1 VLPDKLGPR
10 SFPKEDGVD
19 HRVEPPAWLP
29 QGAAP
34 EAADPEADESTAT
47 EDAQQAQDSNDAPAE
62 TEEFSNGNG
71 HDSSFTYSH
80 DDSYQY
86 GGDSPYGEG
95 TSYRSPFTPHT
106 PGGTSY
112 EPEEPASAENGL
124 ATSDVADEMPHAVA
138 PGHDLPAS
146 GLSEGAL
153 PGDAL
158 PGDLSAS
165 GLDDPAMPDTSY
177 ASAAAGFHS
186 PGSNYTD
193 HGPGYADQGSGSSYA
208 DHGSGSSYTD
218 QGSGSSY
225 TDQGSGSSYAD
236 HGSGSSYAD
245 HGSGSSYTDQGSG
258 SSYADTAAASYSD
271 PAALP
276 YPAAEPLATA
286 GTAASEPTTA
296 AFSGPGTATKE
307 QRATFGSTAAM
318 AGGIGAALRAG
329 KQRST
334 AKFSRSQ
341 QPVKSRPGVSQ
352 ARKAN
357 LVISR
362 VEPWSVMKFSFLI
375 SLVLWIVMFVAVALL
390 YYALSSL
397 GVFDALQRT
406 LASVTSSQTSAG
418 VNLTKWTSAPRI
430 LGYTMLLGAVDV
442 VLITAISTVGAVIYN
457 LVTHLGGGIE
467 VTLKETE

>member
-1 VLPDKLGPR
+1 
-10 SFPKEDGVD
+10 VD

-34 EAADPEADESTAT
+34 EAADPEADDSTAT
-47 EDAQQAQDSNDAPAE
+47 EDAQQAEDSNEAPAE
-62 TEEFSNGNG
+62 AAAEEFANSNGNG
-71 HDSSFTYSH
+71 HDSSFTYSR
-80 DDSYQY
+80 DDSYHY
-86 GGDSPYGEG
+86 GEESPFGEG
-95 TSYRSPFTPHT
+95 TSYRSPFTPHK
-106 PGGTSY
+106 PAGTSY
-112 EPEEPASAENGL
+112 EAEEPAPAENGL
-124 ATSDVADEMPHAVA
+124 AGSDIADSDDMPDPGL

-146 GLSEGAL
+146 GLSEEGPAS
-153 PGDAL
+153 DAL
-158 PGDLSAS
+158 PGHDLPAS
-165 GLDDPAMPDTSY
+165 GLDDPAMPDTGF

-186 PGSNYTD
+186 PGASYTD
-193 HGPGYADQGSGSSYA
+193 HGPGASYT
-208 DHGSGSSYTD
+208 DHGSGAGYTD
-218 QGSGSSY
+218 
-225 TDQGSGSSYAD
+225 
-236 HGSGSSYAD
+236 
-245 HGSGSSYTDQGSG
+245 
-258 SSYADTAAASYSD
+258 TATASYSD
-271 PAALP
+271 PAAPP
-276 YPAAEPLATA
+276 YPAAEPLASA
-286 GTAASEPTTA
+286 GTPASEPTTT
-296 AFSGPGTATKE
+296 AFSGPGTAAKE
-307 QRATFGSTAAM
+307 QRATFGSGAAV

-334 AKFSRSQ
+334 SRFSRGQESA
-341 QPVKSRPGVSQ
+341 KSRSSGSQ

-418 VNLTKWTSAPRI
+418 VDLTKWTSAQRV

-442 VLITAISTVGAVIYN
+442 VLITAISTVGAVVYN

>member
-1 VLPDKLGPR
+1 M
-10 SFPKEDGVD
+10 D

-47 EDAQQAQDSNDAPAE
+47 EDAQQAEDSNEAPAE
-62 TEEFSNGNG
+62 AAEEFSNGNG
-71 HDSSFTYSH
+71 HDGSFTYSR
-80 DDSYQY
+80 DDSYHY
-86 GGDSPYGEG
+86 GGDSPFEG

-106 PGGTSY
+106 PAGTSY
-112 EPEEPASAENGL
+112 EPEEQAPAENGL
-124 ATSDVADEMPHAVA
+124 ASSDVADSDDVPDTGLPEHDLPASGLSGGGPASDVL

-146 GLSEGAL
+146 GLG
-153 PGDAL
+153 
-158 PGDLSAS
+158 
-165 GLDDPAMPDTSY
+165 DPAMPETGF

-186 PGSNYTD
+186 PGTNYTD
-193 HGPGYADQGSGSSYA
+193 HGPGSDYTDHGPGSDYT
-208 DHGSGSSYTD
+208 DHGSG
-218 QGSGSSY
+218 
-225 TDQGSGSSYAD
+225 A
-236 HGSGSSYAD
+236 
-245 HGSGSSYTDQGSG
+245 
-258 SSYADTAAASYSD
+258 SYADTAAASYSD

-276 YPAAEPLATA
+276 YPAAEPLASA
-286 GTAASEPTTA
+286 GTPASEPATTA
-296 AFSGPGTATKE
+296 FGGPGTASSQ
-307 QRATFGSTAAM
+307 QRATFGSGAAV

-334 AKFSRSQ
+334 SRFSRGQ
-341 QPVKSRPGVSQ
+341 ETAKSRPAVAQ

-397 GVFDALQRT
+397 GVFDSLQHT

-418 VNLTKWTSAPRI
+418 VDLTKWTSAPRV

-442 VLITAISTVGAVIYN
+442 VLITAISTVGAVVYN

>member
-1 VLPDKLGPR
+1 VLPDKLVPR

-47 EDAQQAQDSNDAPAE
+47 EDAQQAEDSNEAPAE
-62 TEEFSNGNG
+62 AAEEFSNGSGNG
-71 HDSSFTYSH
+71 HDNSFTYSR
-80 DDSYQY
+80 DDSYHY
-86 GGDSPYGEG
+86 GEDSPFAEG

-106 PGGTSY
+106 SASTSY
-112 EPEEPASAENGL
+112 EPDEEIPAENGL
-124 ATSDVADEMPHAVA
+124 AGSDAADIGDTPDTGL

-146 GLSEGAL
+146 GLSEGGPAS
-153 PGDAL
+153 DAL
-158 PGDLSAS
+158 PGHDLPAS
-165 GLDDPAMPDTSY
+165 GLDDSAMPDTGF
-177 ASAAAGFHS
+177 ASAAAGFSS
-186 PGSNYTD
+186 PGTSYTDHGPASAYTDHGSGTNYTD
-193 HGPGYADQGSGSSYA
+193 HGSGT
-208 DHGSGSSYTD
+208 SYT
-218 QGSGSSY
+218 
-225 TDQGSGSSYAD
+225 
-236 HGSGSSYAD
+236 
-245 HGSGSSYTDQGSG
+245 
-258 SSYADTAAASYSD
+258 DTAAASYGD

-276 YPAAEPLATA
+276 YPAAEPLASA
-286 GTAASEPTTA
+286 GAPATEATTA
-296 AFSGPGTATKE
+296 LGGPGTAARE
-307 QRATFGSTAAM
+307 QRATFGTAAAA
-318 AGGIGAALRAG
+318 AGGIGATLRAG
-329 KQRST
+329 KQRGASR
-334 AKFSRSQ
+334 FSRGQ
-341 QPVKSRPGVSQ
+341 EPAKSRPASSQ

-397 GVFDALQRT
+397 GVFGALQRT

-418 VNLTKWTSAPRI
+418 VDLTKWTSAPRI

-442 VLITAISTVGAVIYN
+442 VLITAISTVGAVVYN

-467 VTLKETE
+467 VTLKETD

>member
-1 VLPDKLGPR
+1 
-10 SFPKEDGVD
+10 VD

-47 EDAQQAQDSNDAPAE
+47 EDAQQAEDSNDAPAE
-62 TEEFSNGNG
+62 AEEFSNGNGNG
-71 HDSSFTYSH
+71 HDSSFTYSR
-80 DDSYQY
+80 DDSYHY
-86 GGDSPYGEG
+86 GGDSPFAEG
-95 TSYRSPFTPHT
+95 TSYRSPFTPHK
-106 PGGTSY
+106 PAGTSY
-112 EPEEPASAENGL
+112 ESEEPAAAENGL
-124 ATSDVADEMPHAVA
+124 AGSEVADSDELPDAGP

-146 GLSEGAL
+146 GLSEDAAAS
-153 PGDAL
+153 DAL
-158 PGDLSAS
+158 PGHDLPAT
-165 GLDDPAMPDTSY
+165 GLDDPAMPDTGF
-177 ASAAAGFHS
+177 ASAAASFHS
-186 PGSNYTD
+186 PGTSYTD
-193 HGPGYADQGSGSSYA
+193 HGAGPGYT
-208 DHGSGSSYTD
+208 DHGAGSSYTD
-218 QGSGSSY
+218 
-225 TDQGSGSSYAD
+225 
-236 HGSGSSYAD
+236 
-245 HGSGSSYTDQGSG
+245 
-258 SSYADTAAASYSD
+258 TAASSYSD
-271 PAALP
+271 PAAPP
-276 YPAAEPLATA
+276 YPASVPLASA
-286 GTAASEPTTA
+286 GTPASEPTTA
-296 AFSGPGTATKE
+296 ALGDQATAAKE
-307 QRATFGSTAAM
+307 QRSTFASGAAV

-334 AKFSRSQ
+334 SRFSRGQ
-341 QPVKSRPGVSQ
+341 TTVKSRSPGQ

-397 GVFDALQRT
+397 GVFAALQRT

-418 VNLTKWTSAPRI
+418 VDLTKWTSAPRI

-442 VLITAISTVGAVIYN
+442 VLITAIATVGAVVYN

>member
-1 VLPDKLGPR
+1 M
-10 SFPKEDGVD
+10 D

-62 TEEFSNGNG
+62 AEEFSNGNGNG
-71 HDSSFTYSH
+71 HDSSFTYAR
-80 DDSYQY
+80 DDSYHY
-86 GGDSPYGEG
+86 GGDSAYSEG

-112 EPEEPASAENGL
+112 APEEPASAENGL
-124 ATSDVADEMPHAVA
+124 ATGDVADEMPATVA

-146 GLSEGAL
+146 GLSEGA
-153 PGDAL
+153 PAGDAL
-158 PGDLSAS
+158 PGDFSAS
-165 GLDDPAMPDTSY
+165 GLDNPATPDAGP
-177 ASAAAGFHS
+177 ASAAASFHS
-186 PGSNYTD
+186 PESNYTD
-193 HGPGYADQGSGSSYA
+193 HGPGYT

-225 TDQGSGSSYAD
+225 TD
-236 HGSGSSYAD
+236 HGSGSSYTD
-245 HGSGSSYTDQGSG
+245 HGSGSSYTEHGSG

-271 PAALP
+271 PAGLP

-286 GTAASEPTTA
+286 GTPASEPTTT
-296 AFSGPGTATKE
+296 AFGGPGTAARE
-307 QRATFGSTAAM
+307 QRATFGSGAAV

-334 AKFSRSQ
+334 SRLSSRSQ
-341 QPVKSRPGVSQ
+341 QPVRSRPGVSQ

-362 VEPWSVMKFSFLI
+362 IEPWSVMKFSFLI

-418 VNLTKWTSAPRI
+418 VDLTKWTSAPRI

-442 VLITAISTVGAVIYN
+442 VLITAISTIGAVIYN

>member
-1 VLPDKLGPR
+1 
-10 SFPKEDGVD
+10 VD
-19 HRVEPPAWLP
+19 HRVEPPTWLP
-29 QGAAP
+29 QGAAA
-34 EAADPEADESTAT
+34 EAADPEADDSTAT
-47 EDAQQAQDSNDAPAE
+47 EDAQQAEDSSEAPAE
-62 TEEFSNGNG
+62 AAAEEFSNGNG
-71 HDSSFTYSH
+71 HGHDSPFTYSR
-80 DDSYQY
+80 DDSYHY
-86 GGDSPYGEG
+86 SGDSPYGEG

-112 EPEEPASAENGL
+112 EPEEQTQAENGL
-124 ATSDVADEMPHAVA
+124 ATSDVAGSEDTPDTDFSGHDLSAGGLSQRA
-138 PGHDLPAS
+138 SAGDALPGHDLPAS
-146 GLSEGAL
+146 GLS
-153 PGDAL
+153 
-158 PGDLSAS
+158 
-165 GLDDPAMPDTSY
+165 DPAMPDTGF
-177 ASAAAGFHS
+177 ASAAAGFYS
-186 PGSNYTD
+186 PGTNYTD
-193 HGPGYADQGSGSSYA
+193 HGPGYTDHGSGASYADQGSGSS
-208 DHGSGSSYTD
+208 HP
-218 QGSGSSY
+218 
-225 TDQGSGSSYAD
+225 
-236 HGSGSSYAD
+236 
-245 HGSGSSYTDQGSG
+245 
-258 SSYADTAAASYSD
+258 DTAAASYSD

-286 GTAASEPTTA
+286 GTPASEPTTT
-296 AFSGPGTATKE
+296 AFSGPGSATTE
-307 QRATFGSTAAM
+307 QRASFVSSGAAV

-334 AKFSRSQ
+334 SRFSRSQ
-341 QPVKSRPGVSQ
+341 EPVRSRPTVTQ

-418 VNLTKWTSAPRI
+418 VNLTKWTSAPRV

-442 VLITAISTVGAVIYN
+442 VLITAISTVGAVVYN

>member
-1 VLPDKLGPR
+1 
-10 SFPKEDGVD
+10 VD

-34 EAADPEADESTAT
+34 EAADPEADETTAT
-47 EDAQQAQDSNDAPAE
+47 EDTQQAEDSNDAPAE
-62 TEEFSNGNG
+62 AAAEEFPNGNGHG
-71 HDSSFTYSH
+71 HDSSFTYSR

-86 GGDSPYGEG
+86 SGDSPFGEG

-106 PGGTSY
+106 PTGTSY
-112 EPEEPASAENGL
+112 ASEEPAAAENGL
-124 ATSDVADEMPHAVA
+124 AGSEVADDEMPA

-146 GLSEGAL
+146 GLSEGAAV
-153 PGDAL
+153 GDAL
-158 PGDLSAS
+158 PGHELPAS
-165 GLDDPAMPDTSY
+165 GLGDPAMPDTGF
-177 ASAAAGFHS
+177 ASAASGLHS
-186 PGSNYTD
+186 PETNYTD
-193 HGPGYADQGSGSSYA
+193 HGPSYTDDSAGPSYADQGSGSNYTDHSPGPSYT
-208 DHGSGSSYTD
+208 DHGSE
-218 QGSGSSY
+218 
-225 TDQGSGSSYAD
+225 A
-236 HGSGSSYAD
+236 
-245 HGSGSSYTDQGSG
+245 
-258 SSYADTAAASYSD
+258 SYADTAAATHSD

-276 YPAAEPLATA
+276 YPAAEPLASA
-286 GTAASEPTTA
+286 GTPASEPTTT
-296 AFSGPGTATKE
+296 AFSSPPGTAARE
-307 QRATFGSTAAM
+307 QRATFGSGAAM

-334 AKFSRSQ
+334 AKLSRGQDSARARPVGSQ
-341 QPVKSRPGVSQ
+341 V
-352 ARKAN
+352 RKAN

-418 VNLTKWTSAPRI
+418 VDLTKWTSAPRI

-442 VLITAISTVGAVIYN
+442 VLITAISTVGAVVYN

>member
-1 VLPDKLGPR
+1 
-10 SFPKEDGVD
+10 VD
-19 HRVEPPAWLP
+19 HRVEPPTWLP
-29 QGAAP
+29 QGAAA
-34 EAADPEADESTAT
+34 EAADPEADDSTAA
-47 EDAQQAQDSNDAPAE
+47 EDAQQAEDTNEAPAE
-62 TEEFSNGNG
+62 AAAEEFANANGNG
-71 HDSSFTYSH
+71 HDGSFTYSR
-80 DDSYQY
+80 DDSYHY

-112 EPEEPASAENGL
+112 EPEEPPAAENSL
-124 ATSDVADEMPHAVA
+124 AGSEVAGGMPDTGA
-138 PGHDLPAS
+138 PGHDLPAT
-146 GLSEGAL
+146 GLSDAA
-153 PGDAL
+153 PVGDAL
-158 PGDLSAS
+158 PGDVPAS
-165 GLDDPAMPDTSY
+165 GLDEPAMPGSGF
-177 ASAAAGFHS
+177 ASSAASFHS

-193 HGPGYADQGSGSSYA
+193 HDPGSGYTDPGPGYT
-208 DHGSGSSYTD
+208 DHGS
-218 QGSGSSY
+218 
-225 TDQGSGSSYAD
+225 A
-236 HGSGSSYAD
+236 A
-245 HGSGSSYTDQGSG
+245 
-258 SSYADTAAASYSD
+258 SYADTAAASYSD

-286 GTAASEPTTA
+286 GTPASEPITTA
-296 AFSGPGTATKE
+296 FGGPGTAAGDTAARE
-307 QRATFGSTAAM
+307 QRAAFGSGAAV

-334 AKFSRSQ
+334 AKLSRGQASVRTRPAGSQ
-341 QPVKSRPGVSQ
+341 V
-352 ARKAN
+352 RKAN

-418 VNLTKWTSAPRI
+418 VDLTKWTSAPRI

-442 VLITAISTVGAVIYN
+442 VLITAISTVGAVVYN

>member
-1 VLPDKLGPR
+1 
-10 SFPKEDGVD
+10 VD

-29 QGAAP
+29 QGAAA
-34 EAADPEADESTAT
+34 EAVDPEADDSPAV
-47 EDAQQAQDSNDAPAE
+47 EDAQHTEDSNEAPAE
-62 TEEFSNGNG
+62 AAAEEFSNGTGNG
-71 HDSSFTYSH
+71 HDTSFTYSR
-80 DDSYQY
+80 DDSYHY
-86 GGDSPYGEG
+86 GGDSPFGEG

-112 EPEEPASAENGL
+112 ELEEPAAAENGL
-124 ATSDVADEMPHAVA
+124 AGSDVADSDEMPDTGV

-146 GLSEGAL
+146 GLFPGASASDPL
-153 PGDAL
+153 PGHDL
-158 PGDLSAS
+158 PAT
-165 GLDDPAMPDTSY
+165 GLGDPAMPDTGF
-177 ASAAAGFHS
+177 ASAAASYHS
-186 PGSNYTD
+186 PGINYTD
-193 HGPGYADQGSGSSYA
+193 HGSEPGYT
-208 DHGSGSSYTD
+208 DHGSGA
-218 QGSGSSY
+218 G
-225 TDQGSGSSYAD
+225 
-236 HGSGSSYAD
+236 
-245 HGSGSSYTDQGSG
+245 
-258 SSYADTAAASYSD
+258 YADTAAASYSD

-276 YPAAEPLATA
+276 YPAAEPLASA
-286 GTAASEPTTA
+286 GTPASEPTTT
-296 AFSGPGTATKE
+296 AFSGPGTAARE
-307 QRATFGSTAAM
+307 QRATFGSGSAV

-329 KQRST
+329 KQRSA
-334 AKFSRSQ
+334 AKFSRGQ
-341 QPVKSRPGVSQ
+341 TTVKSRPTGSQ
-352 ARKAN
+352 VRKAN

-418 VNLTKWTSAPRI
+418 VDLTKWTSASRI

-442 VLITAISTVGAVIYN
+442 VLITAISTVGAVVYN

>member
-1 VLPDKLGPR
+1 
-10 SFPKEDGVD
+10 VD

-47 EDAQQAQDSNDAPAE
+47 EDAQQAEDSNDASDEAAA
-62 TEEFSNGNG
+62 EEFPNGNGNG
-71 HDSSFTYSH
+71 HDSSFTYSR
-80 DDSYQY
+80 DDSYHY
-86 GGDSPYGEG
+86 GGDSPFGEG

-106 PGGTSY
+106 PVGTSY
-112 EPEEPASAENGL
+112 ESEEDPAENGV
-124 ATSDVADEMPHAVA
+124 ATSDVADTEDSQDTGL

-146 GLSEGAL
+146 GLSESELASEL
-153 PGDAL
+153 PGHNL
-158 PGDLSAS
+158 PAS
-165 GLDDPAMPDTSY
+165 GLDDPAMPDTGF
-177 ASAAAGFHS
+177 ASAAAAFHS
-186 PGSNYTD
+186 PGTNYTD
-193 HGPGYADQGSGSSYA
+193 HGPGYT
-208 DHGSGSSYTD
+208 DH
-218 QGSGSSY
+218 
-225 TDQGSGSSYAD
+225 
-236 HGSGSSYAD
+236 
-245 HGSGSSYTDQGSG
+245 GSG

-286 GTAASEPTTA
+286 GTPASEPTTTGFA
-296 AFSGPGTATKE
+296 GPGTVAGPGTADRE
-307 QRATFGSTAAM
+307 QRATFGSGAAV

-334 AKFSRSQ
+334 ARFSRGQTS
-341 QPVKSRPGVSQ
+341 VKSRSAGAQV
-352 ARKAN
+352 RKAN

-418 VNLTKWTSAPRI
+418 VDLTKWTAAPRI

-442 VLITAISTVGAVIYN
+442 VLITAISTVGAVVYN

>member
-1 VLPDKLGPR
+1 
-10 SFPKEDGVD
+10 VD
-19 HRVEPPAWLP
+19 HRVEPPTWLP
-29 QGAAP
+29 QGAAA

-47 EDAQQAQDSNDAPAE
+47 EDAQQAEDSNEAPAE
-62 TEEFSNGNG
+62 AAADEFSNGNG
-71 HDSSFTYSH
+71 HDSSFTYSR
-80 DDSYQY
+80 DDSYHY

-112 EPEEPASAENGL
+112 APEEQTPAENGL
-124 ATSDVADEMPHAVA
+124 ATSDVAGTEDAPDARV
-138 PGHDLPAS
+138 PGHDLPAT
-146 GLSEGAL
+146 GLS
-153 PGDAL
+153 
-158 PGDLSAS
+158 
-165 GLDDPAMPDTSY
+165 DPAMPDTGF
-177 ASAAAGFHS
+177 ASAAAGFQS
-186 PGSNYTD
+186 PGTNYTD
-193 HGPGYADQGSGSSYA
+193 HGPGYTDHGSGSSYADTAAASHADQDSGSSYADQGSGSSYA
-208 DHGSGSSYTD
+208 DTAAASHA
-218 QGSGSSY
+218 
-225 TDQGSGSSYAD
+225 DQGSGSSYAD
-236 HGSGSSYAD
+236 QGSGSSYA
-245 HGSGSSYTDQGSG
+245 DQGSG

-286 GTAASEPTTA
+286 GTPASEPTTA
-296 AFSGPGTATKE
+296 AFSGPGSTTRE
-307 QRATFGSTAAM
+307 QRSTFAAGAAV

-334 AKFSRSQ
+334 SRLSSRSQ
-341 QPVKSRPGVSQ
+341 QPVRSRPGVSQ

-362 VEPWSVMKFSFLI
+362 IEPWSVMKFSFLI

-390 YYALSSL
+390 YYAMSSL
-397 GVFDALQRT
+397 GVFGALQRT

-418 VNLTKWTSAPRI
+418 VDLTKWTSAPRV